1 MKKNSRTVLALA
13 LLALLASLGLTA
25 CQKSEPP
32 PAAQDQATNA
42 APEKTPDHPEHPKQ

>member
-1 MKKNSRTVLALA
+1 MKKTCRTVLAFV

-32 PAAQDQATNA
+32 PAATDQATNA
-42 APEKTPDHPEHPKQ
+42 APDHPK